1 MASLALHFGH
11 LGRLGAFGLCA
22 ALLAAC
28 GDDTDPNPA
37 STTTGSAST
46 TGSTSSGMGA
56 AGGTGGAGGAGG
68 SGGEGGAIPPPEL
81 GEVLEELRADLD
93 ATLSKYAAF
102 ETGWPL
108 ALANGH
114 LFVTAD
120 VSQTLVAGDHDAWAG
135 TPMMED
141 SGFRWV
147 VLQVPADDHYKFVSA
162 DYKADPWSRS
172 FNYDEFGEISIV
184 TPTAAHLDRFFEV
197 GDTVLEP
204 RTLRIWVPQ
213 GSASHVLYVHD
224 GQNLFNPDG
233 NWGGWR
239 LQESVPPGMLLVGI
253 DNTSARFEEYTHVQ
267 DDIGQLVG
275 GQGDAYAD
283 YLQNTIRPMIASRYG
298 GEPPAVGV
306 MGSSLGGLI
315 SLHIADRAPGVY
327 DFAASLSGTL
337 GWGSIGLMNET
348 LIERHADH
356 GHQTTVLY
364 VDSGGAGDCFDIDG
378 DGIEDDD
385 PSASDNYCENV
396 QLQGVLLGVGYTEG
410 VDLHSFW
417 DPGAEH
423 NEAAWAARVF
433 RPLDIF
439 AGL

>member
-1 MASLALHFGH
+1 MASPTIHFAH
-11 LGRLGAFGLCA
+11 RRTLGALGFCVVF
-22 ALLAAC
+22 LAAC

-37 STTTGSAST
+37 SATTGSPPT
-46 TGSTSSGMGA
+46 TGSTSSGMGGA
-56 AGGTGGAGGAGG
+56 GGTGGTGGAGG
-68 SGGEGGAIPPPEL
+68 EGGAVPPPDLEQI
-81 GEVLEELRADLD
+81 LEELRADRD
-93 ATLSKYAAF
+93 AALSKYADS
-102 ETGWPL
+102 ESGWPV
-108 ALANGH
+108 ALAEGH

-135 TPMMED
+135 TPMAED

-147 VLQVPADDHYKFVSA
+147 VIQVPADDHYKFVSA

-184 TPTAAHLDRFFEV
+184 APTAAHLDRFFGV
-197 GDTVLEP
+197 GDTSLEP
-204 RTLRIWVPQ
+204 RTLQIWVPQ
-213 GSASHVLYVHD
+213 GGATHVLYVHD
-224 GQNLFNPDG
+224 GQNLFNPDAFF
-233 NWGGWR
+233 GGWR
-239 LQESVPPGMLLVGI
+239 LQETVPPGMLLVGI
-253 DNTSARFEEYTHVQ
+253 NNTGARFDEYTHVP
-267 DDIGQLVG
+267 DDIDVGQIVG

-298 GEPPAVGV
+298 GEPPKVGV

-348 LIERHADH
+348 LIERHAAH
-356 GHQTTVLY
+356 GHQSTVLY
-364 VDSGGAGDCFDIDG
+364 VDSGGAGDCFDSDG

-385 PSASDNYCENV
+385 PNASDNYCENV

-417 DPGAEH
+417 EPGALH
-423 NEAAWAARVF
+423 NEAAWAARV
-433 RPLDIF
+433 PLPFGIF